1 MLAELCLL
9 LKTMA
14 VLPRFSDARRI
25 AIQSNLIAL
34 VPEFAS
40 KSIGLG
46 PEGIVACQL
55 RHRRAGD
62 VASAA
67 RILLRLISDC
77 GKLSSP
83 PFM

>member
-14 VLPRFSDARRI
+14 VLPRLSDALRI

-46 PEGIVACQL
+46 PEGIVAFQL
-55 RHRRAGD
+55 RHRRTGD